1 MQVADSI
8 ESIRELR
15 KNLSG
20 TVGLVPTMGALH
32 AGHLSLVEEA
42 RKDNDV
48 VIVSIFV
55 NPTQFAPNEDFSAY
69 PRDLPSDLQK
79 LRQAGV
85 DVVFTPTP
93 EMMYGTNYQTYV
105 QVEGV
110 SQGLEGEYR
119 SGHFRGVATVV
130 SKLFNLIQPD
140 TAYFGQKDAQQVA
153 VIRRMVRDLNFPLQI
168 AVCPITRE
176 TDGLAMSSRNAYLTQ
191 EQREA
196 ASVLYRAIQKAGA
209 AYERGE
215 RHPDILCQIALEL
228 LQSEPLAQ
236 IEYVSANDPKTL
248 AARHDATE
256 QPILLSMVVKFGKTR
271 LLDNIILPLHLNNR
285 AGLTETL
292 GNN

>member
-1 MQVADSI
+1 MQVANSI
-8 ESIRELR
+8 ESIRDLR

-42 RKDNDV
+42 RKDNDA

-55 NPTQFAPNEDFSAY
+55 NPTQFGQNEDFSAY
-69 PRDLPSDLQK
+69 PRNLPADLKK

-85 DVVFTPTP
+85 DVVFSPTP
-93 EMMYGTNYQTYV
+93 EMMYGANYQTYV

-119 SGHFRGVATVV
+119 PGHFRGVATVV

-176 TDGLAMSSRNAYLTQ
+176 TDGLAMSSRNAYLTH
-191 EQREA
+191 EQREV
-196 ASVLYRAIQKAGA
+196 ASVLYRALQKAGE
-209 AYERGE
+209 AYEQGE
-215 RHPDILCQIALEL
+215 RQPDTLCQIALEL

-236 IEYVSANDPKTL
+236 IEYVSANDAKTL
-248 AARHDATE
+248 AALYEATE
-256 QPILLSMVVKFGKTR
+256 EPILLSMVVKFGKTR
-271 LLDNIILPLHLNNR
+271 LLDNIILPTHLNNR
-285 AGLTETL
+285 AGLTQTL
-292 GNN
+292 GNS